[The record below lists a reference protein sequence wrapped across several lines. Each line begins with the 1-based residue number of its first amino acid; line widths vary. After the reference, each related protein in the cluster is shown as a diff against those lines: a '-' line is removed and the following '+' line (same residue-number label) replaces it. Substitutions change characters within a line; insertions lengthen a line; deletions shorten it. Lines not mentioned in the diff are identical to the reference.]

1 MMDGRVQAIR
11 EALEANGFHD
21 TVILSYAAKY
31 ASAFYGPYRDAVGS
45 AKMLTGDK
53 KTYQMDFANSDEA
66 LREVAMDLA
75 EGADAVMVKP
85 GMLYLDIARRVVEM
99 FQVPTFAYQVSGEYS
114 MMQASIA
121 NGWLDE
127 DRAIVESLTAFKRA
141 GCAGVL
147 TYFAPQAARLLG
159 A

>member
-1 MMDGRVQAIR
+1 M
-11 EALEANGFHD
+11 
-21 TVILSYAAKY
+21 ILAYAAKY

-45 AKMLTGDK
+45 AKALTGDK
-53 KTYQMDFANSDEA
+53 KTYQMDYANSDEA
-66 LREVAMDLA
+66 LREVAMDIA

-85 GMLYLDIARRVVEM
+85 GMLYLDIVQRVSET
-99 FQVPTFAYQVSGEYS
+99 FRVPTFAYQVSGEYA
-114 MMQASIA
+114 MMRAAMA

-127 DRAIVESLTAFKRA
+127 ERAILESLHAFKRA

-147 TYFAPQAARLLG
+147 SYFAPQAARLLG